1 MKYAVFALLLVL
13 AVPAMTALAWQ
24 SEKLRGYLF
33 SALIFATCLGDH
45 GNIHLL
51 SIETYR
57 GPDRGFEVTLVDL
70 IAWSLAIAVMARKP
84 GRISWVP
91 YNTWLM
97 LLYFGVAALSIVDAP
112 QGLLASF
119 TMVKMLRGFVL
130 YWTVVN
136 VLRVGVPVKSIWRG
150 ILAIGILFGLY
161 AVYQKYGVGLYRIPA
176 TFDHSN
182 TVPLFLNQILPILL
196 VMGLAAGWLSGKASM
211 LSLATVMAML
221 LTVVM
226 TFSRGGMVLSLMTI
240 LGVLLVANRKTKS
253 FRVTVASL
261 VVVGGLAL
269 GGLATG
275 KSIADR
281 FMEAPES
288 SHLAR
293 EEFNRAAQA
302 MAADNP
308 LGVGINQFSYV
319 LSNTPKYTNMIKVM
333 AAEKQKGVCHEV
345 YFLTAAELGWIGLVI
360 FVMVLLRFLWHAS
373 FEAFRRKGFH
383 GLLQAA
389 IALGMLAL
397 HLSGFLEWVF
407 RITPIFYMFLVCCG
421 LSVGLADSWRLA
433 DRAARK
439 PRRIADVTTGTP
451 DAPDAPD
458 GDGTPDGPIDPGR
471 RLQVTGEWAPIRDE
485 PPAWAQKG
493 ELA

>member
-70 IAWSLAIAVMARKP
+70 IAWSLAIAVVARKP
-84 GRISWVP
+84 GRIAWIP

-97 LLYFGVAALSIVDAP
+97 LLYFGVAALSIIDAP

-136 VLRVGVPVKSIWRG
+136 VLRVGVPIKSIWRG
-150 ILAIGILFGLY
+150 IVTIGILFGTY
-161 AVYQKYGVGLYRIPA
+161 AVYQKYGEGRYRIPV

-182 TVPLFLNQILPILL
+182 TVPLFLNQVLPILL
-196 VMGLAAGWLSGKASM
+196 VMGLAAKWLSSRASM
-211 LSLATVMAML
+211 ISLATVMAML

-261 VVVGGLAL
+261 VVVCGLAL
-269 GGLATG
+269 GGLVTG

-319 LSNTPKYTNMIKVM
+319 LSNTPKYTNMIKIM

-373 FEAFRRKGFH
+373 FEAFRRKGFD

-407 RITPIFYMFLVCCG
+407 RITPIFYMYLVCCG
-421 LSVGLADSWRLA
+421 LSVGLADVSRMA
-433 DRAARK
+433 VRAPRK
-439 PRRIADVTTGTP
+439 PRWIADDAPGTP
-451 DAPDAPD
+451 DVPRAPDA
-458 GDGTPDGPIDPGR
+458 DGTPDGPVDPGR
-471 RLQVTGEWAPIRDE
+471 RPQVTGEWAPIRDE
-485 PPAWAQKG
+485 PPAWARKG